1 MIALFD
7 ILPRVSNQLKSM
19 DNFVWDDKAKNG
31 EIRHTIWKPD
41 GSWNSIRYSPE
52 IPEMDRLHID
62 LAFNQLYYTNDW
74 FASMLDQPN
83 TGVFVRNGFHINRET
98 EEPHITFRFQQYGD
112 TTGIQTS
119 HFHAYFDKKTRLIVG
134 ISFVEVKTIFRR

>member
-7 ILPRVSNQLKSM
+7 ILPRVSTETM

-31 EIRHTIWKPD
+31 EIKHTIWKPNAN
-41 GSWNSIRYSPE
+41 WNSIRYSPE

-74 FASMLDQPN
+74 FASMLDQPQ

-98 EEPHITFRFQQYGD
+98 DEPHITFRFQQYGD
-112 TTGIQTS
+112 IGTLQTS
-119 HFHAYFDKKTRLIVG
+119 HYHAYFDRKTRLIVG
-134 ISFVEVKTIFRR
+134 VSYVDVKTIFRR